1 LGNHQKQTRARNTI
15 SKRTDLRRLGE
26 SLSTAISLLAGAAD
40 LVIVTLLVAWAL
52 EETIY
57 FSLFVGIPVG
67 VVSAVLTFFL
77 LRRFLR
83 ELSA

>member
-1 LGNHQKQTRARNTI
+1 M
-15 SKRTDLRRLGE
+15 GE
-26 SLSTAISLLAGAAD
+26 HLATGIALLAGGAD
-40 LVIVTLLVAWAL
+40 MVIVTLLVAWAL

-83 ELSA
+83 EFSA